1 MRKAVTTVETQLQ
14 RIVTDAESRWAT
26 ELTEGV
32 GQIRQKVDDGLASQT
47 RAVGDLPGKID
58 DKAHEIQDQ
67 SWWER
72 ALSFLGGF
80 IMGFLES
87 LGEFLLTVLKIVL
100 VVLAVV
106 VVLALVVVVLA
117 LLAPELL
124 AAIVGAV
131 IAVAAVVAPYIGAI
145 VTGLLIAGA
154 VLIVGMAL
162 FKFWQAWSRDDLSPY
177 ERGKLVGSGTFDI
190 VTIVFGARIAAWLGR
205 LFRPAAAVEE
215 GAEAARLARL
225 RGLVQ
230 DEALLNRLT
239 EMFGGDLARLEELLG
254 LVGNDSAELQRLLG
268 VFGNDAAKLEQ
279 MIRLAGGDVGRLNR
293 MLEATGGVVKLE
305 ELLGRTGG
313 DFARLE
319 RFLAATNNDVA
330 RLEQLLTATGNDGP
344 RLEKLLQSAGGDAA
358 KVENLARAVPDP
370 AALERL
376 TDLTNDADQL
386 ERLLRAAR
394 GNAADLEQMLTKIGG
409 KPKANLLETLFDR
422 APGNDPAKV
431 ADLLNAAD
439 GPRLAEAVPKF
450 APAAGRVATPAAAAA
465 APTSVG
471 ANGYGGADMSHFM
484 HRHTYE
490 FFDFT
495 EGTGGTELSN
505 FLDEALNALHSG
517 PGGRPT
523 PFPPFFKPQPI
534 ATLPG
539 GLEVQVGFR
548 GSPAAPTIGQFF
560 PLRGPGMVKFPPMQL
575 MAIKAFF
582 GF

>member
-1 MRKAVTTVETQLQ
+1 
-14 RIVTDAESRWAT
+14 
-26 ELTEGV
+26 
-32 GQIRQKVDDGLASQT
+32 
-47 RAVGDLPGKID
+47 
-58 DKAHEIQDQ
+58 
-67 SWWER
+67 
-72 ALSFLGGF
+72 
-80 IMGFLES
+80 
-87 LGEFLLTVLKIVL
+87 
-100 VVLAVV
+100 
-106 VVLALVVVVLA
+106 
-117 LLAPELL
+117 
-124 AAIVGAV
+124 
-131 IAVAAVVAPYIGAI
+131 
-145 VTGLLIAGA
+145 
-154 VLIVGMAL
+154 
-162 FKFWQAWSRDDLSPY
+162 
-177 ERGKLVGSGTFDI
+177 
-190 VTIVFGARIAAWLGR
+190 
-205 LFRPAAAVEE
+205 
-215 GAEAARLARL
+215 
-225 RGLVQ
+225 
-230 DEALLNRLT
+230 
-239 EMFGGDLARLEELLG
+239 
-254 LVGNDSAELQRLLG
+254 
-268 VFGNDAAKLEQ
+268 
-279 MIRLAGGDVGRLNR
+279 
-293 MLEATGGVVKLE
+293 
-305 ELLGRTGG
+305 
-313 DFARLE
+313 
-319 RFLAATNNDVA
+319 
-330 RLEQLLTATGNDGP
+330 
-344 RLEKLLQSAGGDAA
+344 LEKLLQSAGGDAA

-495 EGTGGTELSN
+495 DIKPDNSFFPEGTGGTELSN